1 MESLKTNI
9 GEIYFY
15 IKNGVVFDVH
25 SYNDGDE
32 CVRKGVS
39 AVTSQDKEVLVPSFT
54 VTEKISDGDE
64 EEEEKTVT
72 TTYFLQNFISDGDT
86 YSNNKFAKDESV
98 NPGGGEEINVYY
110 KTLCEEQIKNAIKG
124 KPAADFEFFNNHK
137 ELLGIPPF
145 MLTNTDV
152 YTVTGV
158 DTITFDENYFNT
170 TKESVVKSEA
180 WKAGNSR
187 ANDFG
192 YKLTTKAEDLSVSK
206 LS

>member
-15 IKNGVVFDVH
+15 IKNGVVFDIH

-32 CVRKGVS
+32 CARKGVS

-54 VTEKISDGDE
+54 VTEKISDGD
-64 EEEEKTVT
+64 EEEKTVT

-98 NPGGGEEINVYY
+98 NPGGGEEISVYY
-110 KTLCEEQIKNAIKG
+110 KTLCEEQIKNAIKR
-124 KPAADFEFFNNHK
+124 KPAADFEFFINHK

-158 DTITFDENYFNT
+158 DTITFDENYFNA

-187 ANDFG
+187 AKDFG
-192 YKLTTKAEDLSVSK
+192 YELTTEEEDLSVAK